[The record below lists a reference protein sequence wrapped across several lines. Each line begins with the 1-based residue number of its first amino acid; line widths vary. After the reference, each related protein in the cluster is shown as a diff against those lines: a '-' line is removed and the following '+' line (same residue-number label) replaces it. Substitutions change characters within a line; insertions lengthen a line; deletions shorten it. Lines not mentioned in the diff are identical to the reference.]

1 MLTCHFFF
9 FSLFFWFFPYDNYGS
24 GLNSDKCYCTELIS
38 HSSVSLSLT
47 YFQSSQ
53 PIKIIN
59 YFVTQSKFI
68 AITALYCFKFHS
80 FYFRNQN
87 APYYLLNRNIFVR
100 PILSRKCFVLFL
112 LIFSGD
118 IQLNPGPVSLK
129 SQYVSSP
136 LDVYEPFLSPTVPKL
151 RLATLNSRSVV
162 NKSAVINNHILENKI
177 NILCNTETWINDGEF
192 SNSLLSAL
200 IPSNYVLSQ
209 YYVRPRPFRG
219 GGVAIINHKSVHH
232 THVSTSVFFT
242 FKCEGSVITSSNSS
256 FKLFAVYRPPS
267 SSMSTFFTEFES
279 LLEFHISAN
288 IDIHIDDLND
298 VNSSHFLKL
307 LNTFNL
313 C

>member
-9 FSLFFWFFPYDNYGS
+9 FSLFFWFFSYHNYGS
-24 GLNSDKCYCTELIS
+24 SLNSDNCYCSELIS

-47 YFQSSQ
+47 YFQVSQ

-68 AITALYCFKFHS
+68 AITALHCFKFHS

-87 APYYLLNRNIFVR
+87 TPYYLLNRNIIVR
-100 PILSRKCFVLFL
+100 PILSRKCFVMFLLLFL
-112 LIFSGD
+112 SGD

-136 LDVYEPFLSPTVPKL
+136 LDVYEPCLSPTVPKL

-177 NILCNTETWINDGEF
+177 DILCITETWINEGEF
-192 SNSLLSAL
+192 SNSLLSSL
-200 IPSNYVLSQ
+200 IPFNYVLSQ
-209 YYVRPRPFRG
+209 YYGRPRPFRG
-219 GGVAIINHKSVHH
+219 GGVAMINHKSVHH
-232 THVSTSVFFT
+232 THVSTPVFST
-242 FKCEGSVITSSNSS
+242 FECVGSVINSSNSS
-256 FKLFAVYRPPS
+256 FKLFVVYRPPS
-267 SSMSTFFTEFES
+267 SSMSTF
-279 LLEFHISAN
+279 
-288 IDIHIDDLND
+288 
-298 VNSSHFLKL
+298 L
-307 LNTFNL
+307 LNLNL